1 MRVSENAAGAG
12 RLVLVSSCQILVAS
26 VYTIACGSL
35 CRMRHRR
42 EVTLAFH
49 MRIPFTAVST
59 LFCKTDPN
67 YGLRRFSFLGL
78 HTQ

>member
-1 MRVSENAAGAG
+1 MFRQREADHYESVGRRPPPPPGPRAGFFGPTSA
-12 RLVLVSSCQILVAS
+12 
-26 VYTIACGSL
+26 TIAA
-35 CRMRHRR
+35 
-42 EVTLAFH
+42 LAFH